1 MEMRKSINRIFPIIP
16 LIGAALFYS
25 CSNNANSIKMKG
37 SDTEVNLAVNL
48 AEKFT
53 MLDPTFSIAISG
65 GGSGLGIT
73 SLMNG
78 QADIANSSRPLSAE
92 EVQQF
97 KDKNIEIKTVVFA
110 EDATAFIVHKDLPID
125 SIDVESL
132 AKIMDGTIK
141 NWSEVSDLSY
151 PINIYGRQ
159 SSSGT
164 HSFVKKK
171 LKIEFTN
178 TAKEMTGNA
187 LIIEGV
193 KADKTGIGYV
203 GAGYVGHDPSASHGI
218 KILKIKDSKESIA
231 VSPLDQTAINN
242 GTYFFQRPLYQ
253 FILAESW
260 DKVRPF
266 INFERSPSG
275 RLLIED
281 HGYYIL
287 ESQKNEI

>member
-1 MEMRKSINRIFPIIP
+1 MKKALSDLMR
-16 LIGAALFYS
+16 LLLAAALLLS
-25 CSNNANSIKMKG
+25 SACSSNSNAIKMKG

-53 MLDPTFSIAISG
+53 KLDPTFNIAISG

-92 EVQQF
+92 EKAQF
-97 KDKNIEIKTVVFA
+97 KQKDIELKTVVFA
-110 EDATAFIVHKDLPID
+110 EDATAFVVHKDLPLDEID
-125 SIDVESL
+125 AETLARILDGSIL
-132 AKIMDGTIK
+132 
-141 NWSEVSDLSY
+141 NWSEITDISL

-164 HSFVKKK
+164 HSFIKKK
-171 LKIEFTN
+171 LTIEFAN

-187 LIIEGV
+187 QIIEGV
-193 KADKTGIGYV
+193 KADRTGIGYV
-203 GAGYVGHDPSASHGI
+203 GAGYVGQDPTAPRGI
-218 KILKIKDSKESIA
+218 KVLSISVNQDEPA
-231 VSPLDQTAINN
+231 ISPMDQQAINA

-260 DKVRPF
+260 AKVRPF
-266 INFERSPSG
+266 VNFERSPAG
-275 RLLIED
+275 RDLIAE
-281 HGYYIL
+281 HGYYL
-287 ESQKNEI
+287 LAGQTDEI

>member
-1 MEMRKSINRIFPIIP
+1 MTKSIFIRSFKLSI
-16 LIGAALFYS
+16 LVTLLCSS
-25 CSNNANSIKMKG
+25 CSSNNSSIKMKG

-48 AEKFT
+48 AEHFT
-53 MLDPTFSIAISG
+53 TLDPAFNIAISG

-78 QADIANSSRPLSAE
+78 HADIANSSRPLSE
-92 EVQQF
+92 EEKQQF
-97 KDKNIEIKTVVFA
+97 KDLGIAIRTIVFA
-110 EDATAFIVHKDLPID
+110 EDATAFIVHKSLPID
-125 SIDVESL
+125 EIDILTL
-132 AKIMDGTIK
+132 AKIMKGEYK
-141 NWSEVSDLSY
+141 NWSEITDMDL

-178 TAKEMTGNA
+178 AAKEMTGNA
-187 LIIEGV
+187 QILEGV

-203 GAGYVGHDPSASHGI
+203 GAGYVAHDPSASQGV
-218 KILKIKDSKESIA
+218 KVLKIKSDDTLGFI
-231 VSPLDQTAINN
+231 SPMNQSAINA
-242 GTYFFQRPLYQ
+242 GIYFFQRPLYQ
-253 FILAESW
+253 FVLEKSW

-266 INFERSPSG
+266 INFERSELG
-275 RLLIED
+275 KTLIQD

-287 ESQKNEI
+287 EQHQNEI